1 MKPTVLVVEDDA
13 TLRFLVAE
21 ALSLFDLNVVECATA
36 DDALQLLQQ
45 TNQVNLVL
53 TDIRMPGQIDGLE
66 LAKLIWKHWPQLPV
80 ILTSGHMNLGAERL
94 PEQSAFM
101 AKPWTLDQLH
111 RAVSDRLSRMDG
123 V

>member
-21 ALSLFDLNVVECATA
+21 ALSMLDLDVVECATA
-36 DDALQLLQQ
+36 DHALQILRQA
-45 TNQVNLVL
+45 NHVDLVL

-66 LAKLIWKHWPQLPV
+66 LAKLVWEHWPHLPV
-80 ILTSGHMNLGAERL
+80 ILTSGHMSLGADRL
-94 PEQSAFM
+94 PNQSAFM

-111 RAVSDRLSRMDG
+111 KAVSDRLLHLD
-123 V
+123 

>member
-21 ALSLFDLNVVECATA
+21 ALSMLDLDVVECATA
-36 DDALQLLQQ
+36 DKALQILRQA
-45 TNQVNLVL
+45 NDVNLVL

-66 LAKLIWKHWPQLPV
+66 LATLIWQHWPQLPV
-80 ILTSGHMNLGAERL
+80 ILTSGHMSLGADRL
-94 PEQSAFM
+94 PARSAFM

-111 RAVSDRLSRMDG
+111 KAVSDRLAHLG
-123 V
+123 

>member
-21 ALSLFDLNVVECATA
+21 ALGMLELEVVECATA
-36 DDALQLLQQ
+36 DHALHTLRQA
-45 TNQVNLVL
+45 NHVNLVL

-66 LAKLIWKHWPQLPV
+66 LAKLIWEHWPHLPV
-80 ILTSGHMNLGAERL
+80 ILTSGHMSLGAERL
-94 PEQSAFM
+94 PNQSAFM

-111 RAVSDRLSRMDG
+111 TAVSERLRHLS
-123 V
+123 